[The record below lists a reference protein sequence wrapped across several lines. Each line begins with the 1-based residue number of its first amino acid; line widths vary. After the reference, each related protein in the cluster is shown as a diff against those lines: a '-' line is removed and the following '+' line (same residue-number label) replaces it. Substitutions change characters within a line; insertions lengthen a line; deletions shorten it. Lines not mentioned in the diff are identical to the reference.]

1 MADPSPPDHPGT
13 GPKPPLVLSTI
24 SDAPDIPGDSSTVSL
39 ETEHTSPSSPVT
51 VKAIPNKAGTIDNI
65 LKMFS
70 TPGGAHDSSRPA
82 QTPGASKET
91 STLPNGLGPSQSL
104 ALQSQPRVLVRGES
118 SKSKHDLGKGL
129 LQEMGRPPRAKQ
141 GDQRAHAPTV
151 RQNASQPQ
159 VQPRRKPQLKAA
171 PPVVTTEAR
180 AWRDLFQS
188 PSPSQGRD
196 TMTFIPPT
204 MEGDLPVVEVDEAD
218 YTSTL
223 ETWGK
228 ALVGYIIGTTPVYT
242 PFLQFLRRLW
252 KPKGEINLMLKGNGF
267 FMVNFDNEEDLQEVL
282 EGGPWTMASRPFVI
296 HRWSPHSRMELERL
310 TSIPIWVKFP
320 DLPLHMWS
328 LDCLNKIASGIG
340 IPLYRDAA
348 TRQGTR
354 ISYARVCVEIEAGK
368 PLPDSI
374 VVNSKIGGRQEYK
387 VVYDWKPRACSHCHT
402 FGHDDSMCC
411 KKPKETL
418 VDQPKGTSTQVWK
431 EVQYPKHKHGD
442 STTIQ
447 TPPVGQNS
455 DANANQFALLQTLED
470 TGNSLIANRALDPAA
485 MAMSAMKTGE
495 SASQNCG
502 QPIARKEVVFN
513 NTHTESEQTKV
524 NLKTASPP
532 TKSGPT
538 LSTLHEVAVEE
549 AHEHQ
554 QFAYRRTKT
563 QLTLCQLCQL

>member
-1 MADPSPPDHPGT
+1 MADPSPPDHPRT
-13 GPKPPLVLSTI
+13 GPKPPLVPSTI

-39 ETEHTSPSSPVT
+39 ETEHTSPSSLVT

-70 TPGGAHDSSRPA
+70 TPGGAQDSSRPA
-82 QTPGASKET
+82 QTPGVSKET

-118 SKSKHDLGKGL
+118 SKSKHDLGKGF
-129 LQEMGRPPRAKQ
+129 
-141 GDQRAHAPTV
+141 
-151 RQNASQPQ
+151 S
-159 VQPRRKPQLKAA
+159 RR
-171 PPVVTTEAR
+171 
-180 AWRDLFQS
+180 W
-188 PSPSQGRD
+188 
-196 TMTFIPPT
+196 
-204 MEGDLPVVEVDEAD
+204 
-218 YTSTL
+218 
-223 ETWGK
+223 
-228 ALVGYIIGTTPVYT
+228 
-242 PFLQFLRRLW
+242 
-252 KPKGEINLMLKGNGF
+252 
-267 FMVNFDNEEDLQEVL
+267 EDLLGQN
-282 EGGPWTMASRPFVI
+282 R
-296 HRWSPHSRMELERL
+296 
-310 TSIPIWVKFP
+310 
-320 DLPLHMWS
+320 
-328 LDCLNKIASGIG
+328 
-340 IPLYRDAA
+340 
-348 TRQGTR
+348 GTR

-402 FGHDDSMCC
+402 FEHDDSMCC

-554 QFAYRRTKT
+554 QVCLQKDQNTVNTLPTLPTLVPVEEEKEPSLSSKDDKPPPTFPLSGKDEGKDRRFHDVISVVFVPEGITHSAAAAGASYQKVDYASVGGGMMVMFSWASIFISAAKESEMPSNLRNIVSNRPDNNLRQSKIGRRGGQQARRIP
-563 QLTLCQLCQL
+563 QLERGA

>member
-13 GPKPPLVLSTI
+13 GPKPPLVPSTI

-51 VKAIPNKAGTIDNI
+51 VKAIPNKAGTIDTI

-70 TPGGAHDSSRPA
+70 TPGGAQDSSRPA

-171 PPVVTTEAR
+171 PP
-180 AWRDLFQS
+180 
-188 PSPSQGRD
+188 
-196 TMTFIPPT
+196 
-204 MEGDLPVVEVDEAD
+204 
-218 YTSTL
+218 
-223 ETWGK
+223 
-228 ALVGYIIGTTPVYT
+228 
-242 PFLQFLRRLW
+242 
-252 KPKGEINLMLKGNGF
+252 
-267 FMVNFDNEEDLQEVL
+267 
-282 EGGPWTMASRPFVI
+282 
-296 HRWSPHSRMELERL
+296 
-310 TSIPIWVKFP
+310 
-320 DLPLHMWS
+320 
-328 LDCLNKIASGIG
+328 
-340 IPLYRDAA
+340 
-348 TRQGTR
+348 
-354 ISYARVCVEIEAGK
+354 
-368 PLPDSI
+368 
-374 VVNSKIGGRQEYK
+374 
-387 VVYDWKPRACSHCHT
+387 
-402 FGHDDSMCC
+402 
-411 KKPKETL
+411 ETL

-554 QFAYRRTKT
+554 QVCLQKDQNTVN
-563 QLTLCQLCQL
+563 TLPTLVPVEEEKEPSLSSKDDKPPPTFPLSGKDEGSEEHDARYHADEETDFESNQPDVELDQPYFQNSEEPAGISETGAEREKRKKDLLRE

>member
-1 MADPSPPDHPGT
+1 M
-13 GPKPPLVLSTI
+13 L
-24 SDAPDIPGDSSTVSL
+24 
-39 ETEHTSPSSPVT
+39 
-51 VKAIPNKAGTIDNI
+51 
-65 LKMFS
+65 S

-141 GDQRAHAPTV
+141 
-151 RQNASQPQ
+151 
-159 VQPRRKPQLKAA
+159 
-171 PPVVTTEAR
+171 
-180 AWRDLFQS
+180 
-188 PSPSQGRD
+188 
-196 TMTFIPPT
+196 
-204 MEGDLPVVEVDEAD
+204 
-218 YTSTL
+218 
-223 ETWGK
+223 
-228 ALVGYIIGTTPVYT
+228 
-242 PFLQFLRRLW
+242 
-252 KPKGEINLMLKGNGF
+252 
-267 FMVNFDNEEDLQEVL
+267 
-282 EGGPWTMASRPFVI
+282 
-296 HRWSPHSRMELERL
+296 
-310 TSIPIWVKFP
+310 
-320 DLPLHMWS
+320 
-328 LDCLNKIASGIG
+328 
-340 IPLYRDAA
+340 
-348 TRQGTR
+348 
-354 ISYARVCVEIEAGK
+354 GK